1 MCCCGLEVSRRQW
14 LYSSLAAS
22 AAALLAPFTGRA
34 EDDPT
39 VQAVLRKTISLDAH
53 SHAAGI
59 IFNSP
64 ADSSLANG
72 MKKGGLSAVC
82 LASVPDG
89 PVLGRGPTGTLA
101 AVRQPKQDELYRYH
115 MSRLDWMDELVAKH
129 GVRRVLTLSD
139 LQDAHTNGQPA
150 IIGDIEG
157 CDFLDGKL
165 ERLEEAHRRGVRLV
179 QLVHY
184 TANDLGDFQT
194 GDVRHNGLS
203 PFGAQVVRELNRLGV
218 VVDIAHA
225 TETATRQAAKVA
237 TRPLLLSHTALAGS
251 KAMGETRL
259 APRQVTPDHA
269 RVVADTGGVVALW
282 HFYPTLDR
290 YVDGLRE
297 MVDVVGVDHV
307 GIGTDQQTTPGAV
320 QNYGLLPQLTAAM
333 LKKGFTPDETS
344 KILGGNLVR
353 VFTKATGAA

>member
-22 AAALLAPFTGRA
+22 AAALLTPFTGRA

-139 LQDAHTNGQPA
+139 LQDAHTKWPA
-150 IIGDIEG
+150 GH
-157 CDFLDGKL
+157 
-165 ERLEEAHRRGVRLV
+165 HRRHRGLRLS
-179 QLVHY
+179 
-184 TANDLGDFQT
+184 
-194 GDVRHNGLS
+194 R
-203 PFGAQVVRELNRLGV
+203 
-218 VVDIAHA
+218 
-225 TETATRQAAKVA
+225 RQA
-237 TRPLLLSHTALAGS
+237 R
-251 KAMGETRL
+251 
-259 APRQVTPDHA
+259 
-269 RVVADTGGVVALW
+269 
-282 HFYPTLDR
+282 
-290 YVDGLRE
+290 
-297 MVDVVGVDHV
+297 
-307 GIGTDQQTTPGAV
+307 TT
-320 QNYGLLPQLTAAM
+320 
-333 LKKGFTPDETS
+333 
-344 KILGGNLVR
+344 
-353 VFTKATGAA
+353 

>member
-14 LYSSLAAS
+14 LYASLAAS
-22 AAALLAPFTGRA
+22 AAALLTPFTGRA
-34 EDDPT
+34 QDDPA

-64 ADSSLANG
+64 ADSSLAGG
-72 MKKGGLSAVC
+72 MKKGGMSAVC

-89 PVLGRGPTGTLA
+89 PVLGRGPSGALA
-101 AVRQPKQDELYRYH
+101 AVRQPKAGELYRYH

-139 LQDAHTNGQPA
+139 LQDAHAKSQPA
-150 IIGDIEG
+150 IIGDVEG
-157 CDFLDGKL
+157 CDFLEGKL
-165 ERLEEAHRRGVRLV
+165 ERLEEAYGRGVRVV

-184 TANDLGDFQT
+184 TPNELGDFQT
-194 GDVRHNGLS
+194 GDVRYNGLS
-203 PFGAQVVRELNRLGV
+203 PFGAQVVRELNRLGA

-225 TETATRQAAKVA
+225 TEAATRQAAKVA

-297 MVDVVGVDHV
+297 MVDVVGVEHV
-307 GIGTDQQTTPGAV
+307 GIGTDQQTTPGAL

-333 LKKGFTPDETS
+333 LKKGFTPEETS

-353 VFTKATGAA
+353 VFAKATGAA